1 MANLP
6 ADLPEDWTQSQFIS
20 PNGTEVGLTP
30 QHGYNYLMQQV
41 NAAQTAINNITA
53 EISGALEGVAQETT
67 SQSIL
72 TDTQEII
79 STLGGG
85 TEQSVTEMLQ
95 TLLNSPLVIKSIQYG
110 VTTFSGATDA
120 ATDITIGTVNPQKCF
135 VLLNGSAIAARN
147 NEDAVTTYDPYI
159 SSFTSTSISI
169 KRSSYYSNQS
179 FGNDGT
185 VSYQIIEYV

>member
-6 ADLPEDWTQSQFIS
+6 ADLPEDWTQGQYIS
-20 PNGTEVGLTP
+20 PNGTEVGLSEK
-30 QHGYNYLMQQV
+30 HGYNYLMQQV

-95 TLLNSPLVIKSIQYG
+95 TLLTQPNTIKNIQ
-110 VTTFSGATDA
+110 SGEISLSSLPGQISLSGF
-120 ATDITIGTVNPQKCF
+120 TDITKMIYIIQGY
-135 VLLNGSAIAARN
+135 NGSGDNYCSIYGVNLTTTALTIKSKYIAQQ
-147 NEDAVTTYDPYI
+147 TL
-159 SSFTSTSISI
+159 
-169 KRSSYYSNQS
+169 
-179 FGNDGT
+179 G
-185 VSYQIIEYV
+185 SYQVIEMY

>member
-6 ADLPEDWTQSQFIS
+6 ADLPEDWTQGQYIS
-20 PNGTEVGLTP
+20 PNGTEVGLDT

-53 EISGALEGVAQETT
+53 EISGALEGVAQEAT

-85 TEQSVTEMLQ
+85 VRS
-95 TLLNSPLVIKSIQYG
+95 
-110 VTTFSGATDA
+110 
-120 ATDITIGTVNPQKCF
+120 NP
-135 VLLNGSAIAARN
+135 
-147 NEDAVTTYDPYI
+147 
-159 SSFTSTSISI
+159 
-169 KRSSYYSNQS
+169 
-179 FGNDGT
+179 
-185 VSYQIIEYV
+185 

>member
-1 MANLP
+1 MPNLP
-6 ADLPEDWTQSQFIS
+6 ADLPEDWTSNQKIS
-20 PNGTEVGLTP
+20 PNGTEVGLSE

-95 TLLNSPLVIKSIQYG
+95 ILLAAPKVVKNIQ
-110 VTTFSGATDA
+110 
-120 ATDITIGTVNPQKCF
+120 IGTINGGAPNVELVGFSNLDNMFAF
-135 VLLNGSAIAARN
+135 VMGSVKEKSRWT
-147 NEDAVTTYDPYI
+147 VTTYYI
-159 SSFTSTSISI
+159 DELSVSSISFTSLNGTANLSGG
-169 KRSSYYSNQS
+169 KGSYVVVELY
-179 FGNDGT
+179 
-185 VSYQIIEYV
+185 